1 MPTFVAMQLQLQPF
15 YNSNQQVGLH
25 CIHLLVSTAETY
37 HIQLHHSCEIASLN
51 TMIMQ
56 HCMQM
61 RCVASAPQ
69 AASLQGR
76 GVSQACQ
83 CRQQLAGR
91 ALQRRM
97 LHAWAQA
104 AHHSCHESLLTA
116 AAHDL
121 ACHHCL
127 RRAWGK
133 WSRATA
139 LAHGAALCLAHQK
152 QNRVS
157 AAFQAWRLFACNAM

>member
-1 MPTFVAMQLQLQPF
+1 M
-15 YNSNQQVGLH
+15 GLH
-25 CIHLLVSTAETY
+25 CGCLPASSAETY
-37 HIQLHHSCEIASLN
+37 HSWLHHSWDVTSLSTMLMQHHVRICCFAIAS
-51 TMIMQ
+51 
-56 HCMQM
+56 
-61 RCVASAPQ
+61 Q
-69 AASLQGR
+69 AASLHGR
-76 GVSQACQ
+76 GVIQACQ

-133 WSRATA
+133 WRTATA
-139 LAHGAALCLAHQK
+139 LAHGTALCLAHQK

-157 AAFQAWRLFACNAM
+157 AAFQAWRLFASEAM

>member
-1 MPTFVAMQLQLQPF
+1 MLTVVAMQLQPF
-15 YNSNQQVGLH
+15 YNTNQQVGLH
-25 CIHLLVSTAETY
+25 CIDS
-37 HIQLHHSCEIASLN
+37 QLHHSWKIASLN

-56 HCMQM
+56 HCTQM
-61 RCVASAPQ
+61 RCVAFAAK

-76 GVSQACQ
+76 GVSQACH
-83 CRQQLAGR
+83 CRRQLAGR

-97 LHAWAQA
+97 LHAWAKA

-121 ACHHCL
+121 SCHHCL
-127 RRAWGK
+127 RQAWGR
-133 WSRATA
+133 WSSFTA
-139 LAHGAALCLAHQK
+139 LTHGTALCLAHQK

-157 AAFQAWRLFACNAM
+157 AAFQAWRLFASEAM